1 MPGMGNS
8 LRAAALLA
16 FLVLSILVSLL
27 ISSVQ
32 QFGARVSHFSN
43 ATVGGDEGQ
52 LASLRGALIYQL
64 NERRKEI
71 IPLLLPDDDDDDEN
85 GLSGESR
92 HSFQHDQA
100 LDSTLDYSL
109 WNEITHGSRKAHM
122 DEMDCDSLVDMQAV
136 EILGSGYTKLVV
148 KVNLAGGQPVALKL
162 VNEQGIDM
170 GKCVEDFKDPQGCR
184 ELVSYKLKKE
194 IVLLQR
200 LQHPNVIKLKG
211 HCAGDAGGRGGE
223 GGRVTVI
230 LEQGNP
236 LQMIQL
242 LQSPWEDRFRVCLD
256 LVRLLHFL
264 SQSPLGSVA
273 LLDFQ
278 PRQFVTVSGELKLT
292 DLDDASAEET
302 PCRID
307 ADCTLQFPHRN
318 FTLPCSGRGVCE
330 GLSEKR
336 NIYNAYRY
344 FFTYLLP
351 HQAPPGLTHLVDH
364 IMNSTGELKA
374 DINQTLEAFENIL
387 LLYKSGLHLDN
398 LPPSIIR
405 DYTVMRGMGTS
416 GNVEY
421 RCWPS
426 YSQQGCVLSVHSARE
441 AAYICNS
448 HSQCNSFTLTGQKTW
463 TGRLLASFRS
473 SFSHLVPDG
482 TSEVYMK
489 KTKAP
494 ETSTV

>member
-1 MPGMGNS
+1 MPGMGHS

-16 FLVLSILVSLL
+16 FVVLSILVSLL

-32 QFGARVSHFSN
+32 QFGAGIYHFSN
-43 ATVGGDEGQ
+43 ATVAGDEEEF
-52 LASLRGALIYQL
+52 ASLRGALIYQL
-64 NERRKEI
+64 NQRRKEI
-71 IPLLLPDDDDDDEN
+71 IPLLLLD
-85 GLSGESR
+85 GEETWE
-92 HSFQHDQA
+92 SFYQRDQTQ
-100 LDSTLDYSL
+100 DSPLDYSL

-122 DEMDCDSLVDMQAV
+122 DEMDCQSLVDMQAV
-136 EILGSGYTKLVV
+136 EVLGSGYTKLVV

-170 GKCVEDFKDPQGCR
+170 GKCVEDFKDPRGCR

-223 GGRVTVI
+223 GGKVTVI

-302 PCRID
+302 SCQTH

-318 FTLPCSGRGVCE
+318 FTLPCSLRE
-330 GLSEKR
+330 
-336 NIYNAYRY
+336 Y

-351 HQAPPGLTHLVDH
+351 HQAPPGFTHLVDH

-374 DINQTLEAFENIL
+374 DINHTLEAFEHIL

-405 DYTVMRGMGTS
+405 
-416 GNVEY
+416 EY

-426 YSQQGCVLSVHSARE
+426 YSQQGCLLSVHSARE
-441 AAYICNS
+441 AAFICNS

-482 TSEVYMK
+482 TSEVYVK

>member
-1 MPGMGNS
+1 MPGMGSS

-16 FLVLSILVSLL
+16 FVVLSILVSLL

-32 QFGARVSHFSN
+32 QFGARVSHSSG
-43 ATVGGDEGQ
+43 AAA
-52 LASLRGALIYQL
+52 LAVHERESALMYQL

-71 IPLLLPDDDDDDEN
+71 LPLLLPRDAADAGQPGRGRSPEPTSEYN
-85 GLSGESR
+85 
-92 HSFQHDQA
+92 
-100 LDSTLDYSL
+100 L
-109 WNEITHGSRKAHM
+109 WNEIAHGSRRARM

-136 EILGSGYTKLVV
+136 EVLGSGYTKLVV
-148 KVNLAGGQPVALKL
+148 KVNLADGRPVALKL

-170 GKCVEDFKDPQGCR
+170 GKCVEDFQDPQGCR
-184 ELVSYKLKKE
+184 QLVSYKLQKE

-211 HCAGDAGGRGGE
+211 HCAGGQQGE
-223 GGRVTVI
+223 TGRVSVI
-230 LEQGNP
+230 LEQGDP

-264 SQSPLGSVA
+264 SRSPLGSVA

-278 PRQFVTVSGELKLT
+278 PRQFVTVGGELKLT

-302 PCRID
+302 ACQSR
-307 ADCTLQFPHRN
+307 ADCTLQFPNRN
-318 FTLPCSGRGVCE
+318 FSLPCSARGVCE

-374 DINQTLEAFENIL
+374 DINQTLEAFEHIL

-398 LPPSIIR
+398 LPASIIS
-405 DYTVMRGMGTS
+405 DYTVTQGAGTS
-416 GNVEY
+416 GNVDY

-426 YSQQGCVLSVHSARE
+426 HSQQGCVLSVHSARE
-441 AAYICNS
+441 AAHICNS
-448 HSQCNSFTLTGQKTW
+448 HSQCNSFTLTGQRTW

-473 SFSHLVPDG
+473 GFSQLVPNG
-482 TSEVYMK
+482 TSEVYVK
-489 KTKAP
+489 KSKAS
-494 ETSTV
+494 ETPAA

>member
-16 FLVLSILVSLL
+16 FVVLSILVSLL

-32 QFGARVSHFSN
+32 QFGARISHFSN
-43 ATVGGDEGQ
+43 ATVGGDEGEF
-52 LASLRGALIYQL
+52 ASLRGALIFQL

-71 IPLLLPDDDDDDEN
+71 IPLLLPDDDDHDETR
-85 GLSGESR
+85 LSVESR
-92 HSFQHDQA
+92 H
-100 LDSTLDYSL
+100 LDYTL
-109 WNEITHGSRKAHM
+109 WKDITHGTRKAHM

-211 HCAGDAGGRGGE
+211 HCAGDPGGRGGE
-223 GGRVTVI
+223 GGRFTVI

-302 PCRID
+302 PCQTD
-307 ADCTLQFPHRN
+307 TDCTLQFPHRN
-318 FTLPCSGRGVCE
+318 FTLPCSARGVCE

-374 DINQTLEAFENIL
+374 DINQTLKAFEHIL

-426 YSQQGCVLSVHSARE
+426 YSQLGCVLSVHSARE

-482 TSEVYMK
+482 MSEVYVK

-494 ETSTV
+494 ETSTL

>member
-1 MPGMGNS
+1 MGNS

-16 FLVLSILVSLL
+16 FVVLSILVSLL

-32 QFGARVSHFSN
+32 QFGARISHFSN
-43 ATVGGDEGQ
+43 ATLAADEGEF
-52 LASLRGALIYQL
+52 ASLRGALIYKL

-71 IPLLLPDDDDDDEN
+71 IPLLLPNDGDES
-85 GLSGESR
+85 GLSGRIRQS
-92 HSFQHDQA
+92 SQHDQA
-100 LDSTLDYSL
+100 LDPTLDYSL
-109 WNEITHGSRKAHM
+109 WNEITHGSRKTHM
-122 DEMDCDSLVDMQAV
+122 DELDCDSLVDMQAV

-148 KVNLAGGQPVALKL
+148 KVNLAGGQHVALKL
-162 VNEQGIDM
+162 VNEHGIDM
-170 GKCVEDFKDPQGCR
+170 EKCVEDFKDPQGCR

-200 LQHPNVIKLKG
+200 LQHPNVIRLKG

-223 GGRVTVI
+223 EGRVTVI

-302 PCRID
+302 PCQTD

-318 FTLPCSGRGVCE
+318 FTLPCSAWGVCE

-364 IMNSTGELKA
+364 IMNTTGELKA
-374 DINQTLEAFENIL
+374 NINQTLEAFEHIL

-398 LPPSIIR
+398 LPPSIIK
-405 DYTVMRGMGTS
+405 DYTMMRGMGTS

-426 YSQQGCVLSVHSARE
+426 YSQHGCVLSVHSAKE

-463 TGRLLASFRS
+463 TGRLLASFTS

-482 TSEVYMK
+482 TSEVYVK